1 MVARPSHDSDR
12 LYYFRMPYGG
22 RCRRNRKEQLSAP
35 GFWARSELPPRQI
48 GGQRT
53 RLSPTIAAFCYV
65 SSLDIGERFLIDV
78 TPPELQSPRFQ

>member
-1 MVARPSHDSDR
+1 VARPSHDSDR

-53 RLSPTIAAFCYV
+53 RLSPTIAAFAMYLLWTLASV
-65 SSLDIGERFLIDV
+65 FLSDV